1 MSRVRLF
8 HWKAAEAAPLAEVLR
23 AARHAV
29 DYQEKVDPGLFRALR
44 QSPPDAFVVDLS
56 RLPSHGREVATF
68 IRGHKT
74 MRHVPIVFVDGAPDK
89 VAAIRALLPDAAY
102 TSGAKVRSALR
113 EALAHRPAA
122 PVVPAQMMER
132 YAARTTA
139 QKLGIR
145 EDSTVAVVDPP
156 RNYAAAIG
164 GLPSGARLDESP
176 EAPCDV
182 TLWFVGD
189 PAACQQALPRMRKLA
204 ARTRLWILWQK
215 GGPVTQPYLRQSA
228 ARVGLVDYKI
238 CSVNNT
244 WSGML
249 FAPRKGV

>member
-8 HWKAAEAAPLAEVLR
+8 HWKAAEAAPLADVLR
-23 AARHAV
+23 AAGYAV
-29 DYQEKVDPGLFRALR
+29 DYQEKVDPGLFRAMR
-44 QSPPDAFVVDLS
+44 QSLPDAFVIDLS

-74 MRHVPIVFVDGAPDK
+74 LRQVPIVFADGAPDK

-102 TSGAKVRSALR
+102 ASSAKLRSALR

-145 EDSTVAVVDPP
+145 EDSTVAVIDPP
-156 RNYAAAIG
+156 GNYATAIG
-164 GLPSGARLDESP
+164 ELPSGARLDESP
-176 EAPCDV
+176 AAPSDV
-182 TLWFVGD
+182 TLWFVRD

-204 ARTRLWILWQK
+204 ARTKLWILWQK
-215 GGPVTQPYLRQSA
+215 GGAVTQPYLRQSA
-228 ARVGLVDYKI
+228 AQVGLVDYKI
-238 CSVNNT
+238 CSVNHA